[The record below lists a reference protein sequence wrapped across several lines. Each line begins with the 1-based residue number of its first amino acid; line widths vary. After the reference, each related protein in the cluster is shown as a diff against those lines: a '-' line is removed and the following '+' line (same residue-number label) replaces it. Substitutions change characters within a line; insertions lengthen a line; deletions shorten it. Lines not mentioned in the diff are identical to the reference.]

1 MTENSSFLHTRHGAT
16 HEMQIGAADSTG
28 GQTHNG
34 VEFVLYGRLLAIVQ
48 SNVSNSMENDG
59 FHSSA
64 PGNSFPEIGPS
75 SKLYRGCDICHE
87 ERLFLA
93 TFAACFANALR
104 TDFGK
109 CAIVRSRL
117 AVCAAFLIF
126 IRAAFL
132 CFSLAIVCLSFRKLV

>member
-1 MTENSSFLHTRHGAT
+1 MTKNSSFLHTQHGAT

-28 GQTHNG
+28 GQMHNG
-34 VEFVLYGRLLAIVQ
+34 VEIVFYGRLLAVVE

-59 FHSSA
+59 FHSSS
-64 PGNSFPEIGPS
+64 PGNSFSEIGPF

-93 TFAACFANALR
+93 TFAACFPNAVR

-109 CAIVRSRL
+109 CAIVCSRL

-126 IRAAFL
+126 LRAAFL
-132 CFSLAIVCLSFRKLV
+132 CFSVAMVALSFF